1 MSAVPPIAD
10 NDAASASGGIAASI
24 GVSMVL
30 HLALLGT
37 FAAVGGFDSTPV
49 SEPPIEAVWQAPDEE
64 FMPVNLVMQ
73 PVAAHGPSTPGNL
86 DDPLAPQFEVDVSA
100 ASLTAG
106 GGQGQGLP
114 GRSVS
119 ASDLRRSLGRGLAGT
134 GAGSGEGKGDGG
146 GRGFFG
152 RGVAGQRVVYVVD
165 SSRSM
170 NHPHPGEGKT
180 RLGRV
185 KLELINA
192 IKALQ
197 PEQKFFIVF
206 FNDAPIPMPSDRL
219 VEANDATKLQFL
231 RWMVDVP
238 ASGQT
243 DPAMALLLALKLN
256 PDTIYFLT
264 DGDVEEEQTDGLLAV
279 HAQRGDALGRPR
291 GAAVLLDD
299 ERGPRAPRHG
309 ERGGE
314 TEAEERER
322 ACGGPTDH
330 TDDHTR
336 KTRGRPPSSAWSAD
350 APGRR
355 RGPA

>member
-1 MSAVPPIAD
+1 
-10 NDAASASGGIAASI
+10 
-24 GVSMVL
+24 MVL

-37 FAAVGGFDSTPV
+37 FAAVGGFDSAPI

-64 FMPVNLVMQ
+64 FLPVNLVMQ

-86 DDPLAPQFEVDVSA
+86 DDPLAPQFDVDVSA

-119 ASDLRRSLGRGLAGT
+119 ASDLRRSLGRGLAGM
-134 GAGSGEGKGDGG
+134 GGGSGEGKGAGG

-197 PEQKFFIVF
+197 PDQKFFIVF

-264 DGDVEEEQTDGLLAV
+264 DGDFRPTIVRELAV
-279 HAQRGDALGRPR
+279 
-291 GAAVLLDD
+291 
-299 ERGPRAPRHG
+299 
-309 ERGGE
+309 
-314 TEAEERER
+314 
-322 ACGGPTDH
+322 
-330 TDDHTR
+330 
-336 KTRGRPPSSAWSAD
+336 SN
-350 APGRR
+350 R
-355 RGPA
+355 RGVTIHTIGFTQDRGESLLRTIAKQNQGTYTYVPPDEAAPEPEVEASAPAASVATP